1 MLPLLTK
8 IIQQLNLQTR
18 TAVLLSSQ
26 VSIKNCKATIHVD
39 LSYFSVI
46 LSFQCLVECRKN
58 VCEKLG
64 LSLEDVE
71 LSMGMSND
79 FEKAVSAFVC

>member
-1 MLPLLTK
+1 M
-8 IIQQLNLQTR
+8 IIQKYKTR
-18 TAVLLSSQ
+18 
-26 VSIKNCKATIHVD
+26 IN
-39 LSYFSVI
+39 LSYFSGM

-79 FEKAVSAFVC
+79 FDKAVSTFV

>member
-1 MLPLLTK
+1 M
-8 IIQQLNLQTR
+8 
-18 TAVLLSSQ
+18 
-26 VSIKNCKATIHVD
+26 
-39 LSYFSVI
+39 

-79 FEKAVSAFVC
+79 FEKAVRDQKSKLYIICYHHTY